1 MITLEILEEAVGIEH
16 LSDNEYSELDT
27 NTQELF
33 FLFPMKRN
41 NRTPTRLLTYKN
53 A

>member
-27 NTQELF
+27 HTQELF
-33 FLFPMKRN
+33 FSFSNEMQQPHSNTIVNL
-41 NRTPTRLLTYKN
+41 
-53 A
+53 